1 MTIIIPTWLVVLL
14 ICMFVFNSV
23 HRTRQLVKGAKAV
36 WPSIKVLLDPDKKV
50 DIKVT
55 KTIGDEDS
63 STR

>member
-1 MTIIIPTWLVVLL
+1 MTIIIPTWLVILL
-14 ICMFVFNSV
+14 VCMFLFNSF
-23 HRTRQLVKGAKAV
+23 HRTRQLAKGVKAV

-50 DIKVT
+50 DIKIT